1 MVAGQQNSNQFTRT
15 EGSEGGTRGDSV
27 TRWEDTLCVQI
38 RQLPIYSK
46 NGTHIPLYQ
55 FVQSSTEF
63 YPGGQHS
70 KFGSN
75 GPPAPLR
82 TQYRSFNPQRH
93 QTKKHSEQHNLIQS
107 NRYFSLFPN
116 NTGF

>member
-1 MVAGQQNSNQFTRT
+1 MVAGQQNSNNQRT
-15 EGSEGGTRGDSV
+15 EGSEGATRGGDSI

-63 YPGGQHS
+63 YPGAQHS
-70 KFGSN
+70 KSGSN
-75 GPPAPLR
+75 GPPPPLR
-82 TQYRSFNPQRH
+82 TQYGSVNPQRH
-93 QTKKHSEQHNLIQS
+93 QTKRDSEQQNA
-107 NRYFSLFPN
+107 RYFSFLPN
-116 NTGF
+116 SSGF